1 MRNTLRETAMIELVL
16 VYCLS
21 ADTTSCIEK
30 RLPMEDFPT
39 PAACTMGA
47 QLRAQEYLADHPKYM
62 LKGWRCEVNVPRQDP
77 A

>member
-1 MRNTLRETAMIELVL
+1 MITLVL

-21 ADTTSCIEK
+21 ADTKACLEK
-30 RLPMEDFPT
+30 RLPGEDFPT

-47 QLRAQEYLADHPKYM
+47 QLRAQEYLAEHPKSM
-62 LKGWRCEVNVPRQDP
+62 LKSWRCEVNVPPQEH